1 MLMFSLSAEVCDT
14 AANAVI
20 VIPGMSHDGRSSLPI
35 TGEAAV
41 IASSIANSASG
52 STSQAF
58 VSAQCGGLFGA
69 YGTYVPNAIAASA
82 STVFGRLVVTP
93 GTASRSPEC
102 LVCKCTL
109 NITINGFHIIKF
121 YIIASYKSPLHS
133 AARVQPFT
141 VGVAHGAPTGQAKN
155 NGFKLDYTQVSLI

>member
-1 MLMFSLSAEVCDT
+1 MFSLSAEVCDT

-109 NITINGFHIIKF
+109 NITINGFHKGFISSLHIYHHCILQREF
-121 YIIASYKSPLHS
+121 SRSPWVWC
-133 AARVQPFT
+133 REPQQPRPKT
-141 VGVAHGAPTGQAKN
+141 TDSNWTIPR
-155 NGFKLDYTQVSLI
+155 

>member
-1 MLMFSLSAEVCDT
+1 MFSLSAEACDT
-14 AANAVI
+14 ATNAVI
-20 VIPGMSHDGRSSLPI
+20 VIPGMSHDGVSALPI

-41 IASSIANSASG
+41 IASSIANSASA

-58 VSAQCGGLFGA
+58 VSTQCGGLFGA
-69 YGTYVPNAIAASA
+69 YGTHIPAAIAANP
-82 STVFGRLVVTP
+82 TILFGRLVVTP
-93 GTASRSPEC
+93 ATASRSPEC
-102 LVCKCTL
+102 LVCKSTL
-109 NITINGFHIIKF
+109 NHTINKFHNYYEF
-121 YIIASYKSPLHS
+121 DVIASYKSPLHS